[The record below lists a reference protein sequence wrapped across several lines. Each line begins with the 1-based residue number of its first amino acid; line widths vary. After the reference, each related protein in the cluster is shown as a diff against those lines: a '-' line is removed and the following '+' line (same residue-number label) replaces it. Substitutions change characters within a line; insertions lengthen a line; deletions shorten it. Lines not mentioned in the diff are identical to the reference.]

1 MNNVSKAKIADVAKK
16 AGVSVATVS
25 RVINGM
31 ENVKEGTKK
40 RVLKAMSELSYS
52 PNALARNLRKNA
64 SNAVLVLTPNFTNP
78 YYSHILAGIS
88 NCATEKGYSALIVPF
103 NTSEEAERLMKN
115 LLDSN
120 KADGVIILGLHVE
133 DVWIKKYKK
142 QYRMVQCT
150 EYIEDEN
157 SIPYIAI
164 DNYCAMYS
172 MTKYI
177 QSMGH
182 KRIALVINDNKFE
195 STKLRLKGFKDAIK
209 ESEYK
214 YDFEKYIYYG
224 KDYSFETG
232 VDAATKLLS
241 IPKTPT
247 AILCISDILA
257 LGVISGANEMNIEVP
272 RELSVTGFD
281 DVDYTKMFHPF
292 LTTVKQPCYELG
304 VASMELIYKQITG
317 EKFKTDNIIP
327 YELKIRESA
336 IGISVVQA

>member
-1 MNNVSKAKIADVAKK
+1 MGKAKIADVAKK
-16 AGVSVATVS
+16 ARVSVATVS
-25 RVINGM
+25 RVINGI
-31 ENVKEGTKK
+31 ENVKEETKK

-88 NCATEKGYSALIVPF
+88 HCATEKGYSALIVPF

-120 KADGVIILGLHVE
+120 KADGVIMLGLHVG
-133 DVWIKKYKK
+133 DIWIKKYEK

-150 EYIEDEN
+150 EYIEGES
-157 SIPYIAI
+157 SIPYISI

-172 MTKYI
+172 MTKYV
-177 QSMGH
+177 QSKGH
-182 KRIALVINDNKFE
+182 KRIALVINDNKFK
-195 STKLRLKGFKDAIK
+195 STKFRLNGFKDAMK
-209 ESEYK
+209 ESKYK
-214 YDFEKYIYYG
+214 YDLEKYIYYG

-232 VDAATKLLS
+232 VDAASKLCS
-241 IPKTPT
+241 IPDAPT

-257 LGVISGANEMNIEVP
+257 LGVISGANEMGIDVP
-272 RELSVTGFD
+272 QDLSVTGFD

-304 VASMELIYKQITG
+304 VASMELFYKQIIR
-317 EKFKTDNIIP
+317 EEFNIDNIVP
-327 YELKIRESA
+327 YELKIRES
-336 IGISVVQA
+336 VVEIKDVQG